1 VTEQRFGFE
10 LPLLLAGS
18 FRLLI
23 DALHAELAEQGH
35 PDARPSTGFALQAL
49 GPDGATISELGRR
62 MGVSKQAAAKAAAG
76 LERLGYVE
84 REPDARDARSVRLRR
99 SARGEELLAASAR
112 IFERLRADW
121 VRELGADRVSA
132 LEDDLATMIAGA
144 GGVRLGD
151 LPGWLR

>member
-1 VTEQRFGFE
+1 MALTGAVSIG
-10 LPLLLAGS
+10 
-18 FRLLI
+18 RLLR
-23 DALHAELAEQGH
+23 GH

-49 GPDGATISELGRR
+49 GPEGATISELGRR

-76 LERLGYVE
+76 LERLGYVQ
-84 REPDARDARSVRLRR
+84 RKRDAADARSVVLRR

-112 IFERLRADW
+112 IFERLREDW
-121 VRELGADRVSA
+121 VRELGADRVRA
-132 LEDDLATMIAGA
+132 LEDDLATMIGRA